1 MAQEITLS
9 KLIFRLER
17 YLIKISQELNQ
28 YFEEND
34 IPEKMQPLMDKLC
47 QLREK
52 HENAESVDTYKTVL
66 LQGINNVGDL
76 IEKCLPSD
84 IAETIPIIKNLAS
97 FILAAAEAAR
107 IYILP
112 KGCIEH
118 YYTRSSIQYMP
129 VSAKDRLFRNEL
141 EFIKDAHRKS
151 VRKNYGEL
159 IELLEKAAGRN

>member
-1 MAQEITLS
+1 ME
-9 KLIFRLER
+9 KL
-17 YLIKISQELNQ
+17 N
-28 YFEEND
+28 
-34 IPEKMQPLMDKLC
+34 

-76 IEKCLPSD
+76 IEKCLPTET
-84 IAETIPIIKNLAS
+84 AETIPLIKNLAT

-118 YYTRSSIQYMP
+118 YYTRTNIQYMP
-129 VSAKDRLFRNEL
+129 VAAKDRLFRSEL
-141 EFIKDAHRKS
+141 EFIQEAHRKS
-151 VRKNYGEL
+151 VRKNYSEL